1 MNKIYRVIWN
11 STLRVFQVCS
21 ELVNGK
27 QQVSSVSQPPPHCYL
42 FKQYLLY
49 PPSSFTTAC
58 AFSTGID
65 GPARY
70 LLC

>member
-42 FKQYLLY
+42 FKQYLL
-49 PPSSFTTAC
+49 
-58 AFSTGID
+58 
-65 GPARY
+65 
-70 LLC
+70 